1 MSPPLLRALF
11 FRRCI
16 TSTNTS
22 PAARMTKP
30 MKKMNATGAPVLAN
44 GLVWA
49 EVSAPPLESVD
60 GLVPPATSVE
70 LVGDVVSAGDGD
82 GDSDDDGSG
91 DAVGDDDGAGDGD
104 DDGAGEEDGAVPL
117 FQCVGSVK
125 MIEPVKVPNSVR
137 RS

>member
-1 MSPPLLRALF
+1 M
-11 FRRCI
+11 
-16 TSTNTS
+16 
-22 PAARMTKP
+22 
-30 MKKMNATGAPVLAN
+30 AN